1 MLLSFSAQ
9 VNDAMALQDATAIFH
24 FLQRRGYILP
34 AEGFFCP
41 PPQPDLKRGA
51 TPLNGVDMIKVRV

>member
-1 MLLSFSAQ
+1 
-9 VNDAMALQDATAIFH
+9 MALQDATAIFH

-34 AEGFFCP
+34 AEGFFCI

-51 TPLNGVDMIKVRV
+51 TPLNGVDMIKVSVSVCLSVW